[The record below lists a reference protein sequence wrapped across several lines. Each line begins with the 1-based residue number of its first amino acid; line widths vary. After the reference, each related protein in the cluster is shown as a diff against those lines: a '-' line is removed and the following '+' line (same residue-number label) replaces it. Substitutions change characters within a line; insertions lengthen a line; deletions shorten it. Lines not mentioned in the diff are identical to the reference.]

1 MANFLQF
8 NHTNYVELNLVAAH
22 TAIFLTRFSSFKK
35 GVDEIFF
42 SLNVQ
47 LKKKKRKLG
56 VRAGIFKYL
65 KTHIPNLKAN
75 HNGQPQISPCFL
87 QEKTPIT
94 LWSNYMPCTLHP

>member
-35 GVDEIFF
+35 GVDEIF

-47 LKKKKRKLG
+47 L
-56 VRAGIFKYL
+56 
-65 KTHIPNLKAN
+65 
-75 HNGQPQISPCFL
+75 
-87 QEKTPIT
+87 
-94 LWSNYMPCTLHP
+94 